1 LADSV
6 WGEYSREGEQQMC
19 DCVCICERKRK
30 ERIAEEYNKQEGEC
44 VIGFLRETGSY

>member
-1 LADSV
+1 
-6 WGEYSREGEQQMC
+6 MC

-30 ERIAEEYNKQEGEC
+30 ERIAEGYTKQGGEY